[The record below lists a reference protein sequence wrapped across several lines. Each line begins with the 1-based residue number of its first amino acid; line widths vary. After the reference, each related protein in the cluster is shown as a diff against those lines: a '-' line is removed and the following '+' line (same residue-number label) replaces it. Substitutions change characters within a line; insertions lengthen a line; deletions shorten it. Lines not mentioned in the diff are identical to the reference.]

1 MLLQSHR
8 KMIFCK
14 HVLKLWII
22 IVSNNLTI
30 ISCSDIR
37 DLSGGTLGCPC
48 LSGIRMEQ
56 GRGPER
62 RELQLS
68 SVLAGPLGLCS
79 AGTPALTAPLK
90 TGPRASQQHSGMDEG
105 EKHIE
110 TTSQIIWGWNW
121 WGDGDTNALYG
132 LVVSGLRSWEKRL

>member
-48 LSGIRMEQ
+48 LSVIRMEQ
-56 GRGPER
+56 GRGPEW

-68 SVLAGPLGLCS
+68 SAQSLLGHWACALQGHLHS
-79 AGTPALTAPLK
+79 LHPSKPALELHNSTVGWMGVKSTQKLHPRSSEDG
-90 TGPRASQQHSGMDEG
+90 TGEEMVIPMPCR
-105 EKHIE
+105 
-110 TTSQIIWGWNW
+110 
-121 WGDGDTNALYG
+121 
-132 LVVSGLRSWEKRL
+132 V